1 METWNS
7 AWVPTYRLV
16 ARPGHDADESP
27 ASNSGQGSQSGVV
40 HRVLALPSNGC
51 DLRVRQALSLL
62 DLDQRVACLSV
73 TLKSEIWSREHE
85 GKSLPAEI
93 DRRALLSKMALLP
106 APSA

>member
-1 METWNS
+1 MMPTK
-7 AWVPTYRLV
+7 VP
-16 ARPGHDADESP
+16 P
-27 ASNSGQGSQSGVV
+27 AIPAKEATSGVV

-93 DRRALLSKMALLP
+93 DRRALLSKMALLQ